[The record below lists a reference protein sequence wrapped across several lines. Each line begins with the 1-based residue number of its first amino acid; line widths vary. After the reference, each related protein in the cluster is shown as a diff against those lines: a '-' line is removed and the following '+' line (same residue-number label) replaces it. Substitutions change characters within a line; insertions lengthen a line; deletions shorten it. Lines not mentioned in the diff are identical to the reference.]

1 MGGVGLHMAL
11 EALAELLS
19 SVLHEVLNRDCL
31 LGPPRGTRELSEG
44 FSPAP
49 NLSDSPTA
57 VLSLCHLTELGGWR
71 GFSSSSQ
78 F

>member
-1 MGGVGLHMAL
+1 MGGVRLHLAL

-19 SVLHEVLNRDCL
+19 SVLCEVLNRDCL
-31 LGPPRGTRELSEG
+31 LGPPRGTQELSES

-49 NLSDSPTA
+49 NLSDNPTA
-57 VLSLCHLTELGGWR
+57 VLSLCHLTELRGWL